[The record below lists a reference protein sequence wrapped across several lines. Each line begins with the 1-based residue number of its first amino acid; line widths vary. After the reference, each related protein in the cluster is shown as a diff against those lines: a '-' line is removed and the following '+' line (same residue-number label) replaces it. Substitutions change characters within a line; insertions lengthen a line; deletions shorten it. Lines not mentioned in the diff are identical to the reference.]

1 MKESRTKRN
10 LSMGLCAVAILAAL
24 ITGGAVW
31 TQDEDTEQ
39 DAGHQNMASRVAE
52 ILDLG
57 EEEAKAAFQQTS
69 KEMRDDRVQKR
80 MDRLVE
86 KGEIT
91 EEEAVEAV
99 EWYQSRPES
108 IGPGHSGSRMK
119 GMGRHRTGSSFGG
132 FGLQGKG
139 RFAHN
144 KS

>member
-1 MKESRTKRN
+1 
-10 LSMGLCAVAILAAL
+10 
-24 ITGGAVW
+24 
-31 TQDEDTEQ
+31 
-39 DAGHQNMASRVAE
+39 MASRVAE

-57 EEEAKAAFQQTS
+57 EVEVKAVFQQAF
-69 KEMRDDRVQKR
+69 KETRDDRFQKR

-91 EEEAVEAV
+91 EEEAAEAV

-132 FGLQGKG
+132 FGMQGMG
-139 RFAHN
+139 RFSN
-144 KS
+144 NES